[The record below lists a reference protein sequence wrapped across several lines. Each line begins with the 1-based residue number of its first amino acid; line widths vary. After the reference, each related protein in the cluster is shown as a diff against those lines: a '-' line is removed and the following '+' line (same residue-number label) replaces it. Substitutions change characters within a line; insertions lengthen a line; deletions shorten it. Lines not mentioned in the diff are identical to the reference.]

1 MSDSSAAPECGL
13 DVLVEVRESAIHG
26 RGLFARCTIRR
37 NQFIGTFE
45 GPPARRDGMYVLW
58 VYDDPSDMDRAIGR
72 IGRNALR
79 FLNHAKPCNA
89 VFDGFDLYASRT
101 IREGDEITIDYGGE
115 P

>member
-1 MSDSSAAPECGL
+1 MSRRQVQQHTGL
-13 DVLVEVRESAIHG
+13 AELIEVRESPIHG
-26 RGLFARCTIRR
+26 RGLFARCRISPK
-37 NQFIGTFE
+37 QYIGTFE

-58 VYDDPSDMDRAIGR
+58 VYDDPADETRAIGR

-89 VFDGFDLYASRT
+89 AFDGFDLYARRT